1 MSNSEMSSK
10 LEEIPVSE
18 ILPLLFKVSHFLQQ
32 EFEYE
37 LSLYDLPKQLTGSRI
52 RVLLEISEAGSLRM
66 NELASRLGIK
76 ARTVTQ
82 FIDVLEAEN
91 YIKRLPDPIDRRAT
105 IIELSEEVKPI
116 IKKID
121 KASKSILDKF
131 MNILTEKE
139 RSELK
144 KILLKLYFLGSQ
156 DKK

>member
-1 MSNSEMSSK
+1 MSNSEMSLK

-91 YIKRLPDPIDRRAT
+91 YIKRLRKYLFKR
-105 IIELSEEVKPI
+105 
-116 IKKID
+116 
-121 KASKSILDKF
+121 
-131 MNILTEKE
+131 
-139 RSELK
+139 
-144 KILLKLYFLGSQ
+144 LGSYESLHFYAVGEYGPVHLLFPMVQ
-156 DKK
+156 RY